1 MKKFIWPILILF
13 SLACGQNIIDGIA
26 AIVGS
31 NAILISE
38 IDQVTRMT
46 ATQMNLNI
54 ARDTTQYRQLQRNVL
69 KSLIE
74 ENILLEIARIET
86 VEVKDREVD
95 AALNQQIQ
103 NIIAQVG
110 SQEAA
115 EEILGAPLSKIK
127 KDYRPLFKN
136 RLIVEKLRNEKFKNV
151 AVSRK
156 EIEAFYKT
164 YKDSLP
170 EIPPSVD
177 FTSILFLVKPGP
189 AEERIAQQIADS
201 LRTLIING
209 ADFATLA
216 KENSDDV
223 ASARFGG
230 DLGYIKRGAFIKSFE
245 EVAFSLTPGEISP
258 VIKTD
263 FGYHIIQM
271 LDRQGEN
278 INVRHILIKP
288 LTSDENYLKTK
299 NLADSVRN
307 LIVTNQLP
315 FDSAVIKFS
324 DETNKNITKGR
335 VKRIPKN
342 QIQNEYFIQVI
353 NGLQVGEVSEVFA
366 SDLGFHILKLNGLYD
381 DTWQTIERLALEHKK
396 NQLYRNW
403 LEKLRKDLYIEE
415 KISL

>member
-1 MKKFIWPILILF
+1 MKKLIWPILISF
-13 SLACGQNIIDGIA
+13 SLTCGQNIIDGIA

-353 NGLQVGEVSEVFA
+353 NSLQVGEVSEVFA

-396 NQLYRNW
+396 NQLYMNW